1 MRDCYHFGAN
11 LCQKLN
17 EFEKSLVLIQNGIE
31 TTKEDTIR
39 RLKDTADS
47 LEEPVDSSDDED
59 DDYNDHD
66 ADAADAEDTEFD
78 DQQMDHSP
86 EYELRIEL
94 NDDIKRMMAIK
105 KQDWIELE
113 GEDKLF
119 VHTQRE
125 IFDMI
130 LTRGLAYSNMRE
142 YVKAFQD
149 SFLCSII
156 RSKDVTAWNN
166 RAFAWYQM
174 GRYKECIADCN
185 YALHGLLKGK
195 KRSFTKGLL
204 YGNRGLAERKL
215 GLYHR
220 AVNDLNFC
228 LKRCP
233 QSRLAREALHA
244 IWKDFTDAIYYG
256 VSRIEIDSY
265 EVIDIPFVIAKIVAD
280 YGVGIDFEIIPECHQ
295 STIVYH

>member
-1 MRDCYHFGAN
+1 MTFH
-11 LCQKLN
+11 LLHTL
-17 EFEKSLVLIQNGIE
+17 E
-31 TTKEDTIR
+31 IR
-39 RLKDTADS
+39 HHITVS
-47 LEEPVDSSDDED
+47 
-59 DDYNDHD
+59 
-66 ADAADAEDTEFD
+66 
-78 DQQMDHSP
+78 
-86 EYELRIEL
+86 
-94 NDDIKRMMAIK
+94 AIK
-105 KQDWIELE
+105 I
-113 GEDKLF
+113 
-119 VHTQRE
+119 
-125 IFDMI
+125 
-130 LTRGLAYSNMRE
+130 S
-142 YVKAFQD
+142 
-149 SFLCSII
+149 
-156 RSKDVTAWNN
+156 TAWNN

-228 LKRCP
+228 LRRCP

-265 EVIDIPFVIAKIVAD
+265 EIIDIPFVIAKIVAD